1 MIYRQ
6 IIKNRATPI
15 WNGLGLGFQHIL
27 EYFKY
32 LLYFLKY
39 FALIFKY
46 YKKYVSTF
54 FCILDKLYLIVY
66 TRNIESGIALIN
78 K

>member
-1 MIYRQ
+1 MIDRQ

-15 WNGLGLGFQHIL
+15 WNCLGLGFQQIL
-27 EYFKY
+27 EYLKY

-39 FALIFKY
+39 LFTNFLNIKKTFK
-46 YKKYVSTF
+46 
-54 FCILDKLYLIVY
+54 KLYLIVY
-66 TRNIESGIALIN
+66 TRNVGSGIAPID